1 MRINPLIKN
10 LLQRVY
16 NAATQQ
22 RYEELV
28 KEILIS
34 SALLSRI
41 DSLLEPDEP
50 PLASALQEWRR
61 FYTNQKDHY
70 NQILMELDPQS
81 DAYTEWYRSGVW
93 V

>member
-41 DSLLEPDEP
+41 DSLLEPDEL